1 MKTGFEKR
9 IYTVA
14 EFRRAL
20 DDVFAHLP
28 DMRAAMR
35 GGRVNKSFA
44 ERIMLAVTQVNG
56 CRYCHYGHAK
66 AALAAGITETEI
78 RDLFEGEL
86 DKVPPTQVVALTFAQ
101 HYAETEG
108 YPDPAAWQRVVDTYG
123 PESARDIM
131 AYIRM
136 ITMGNLLGNTFDAL
150 LYRLTLRPTAPG
162 SSLVQEASVIL
173 GSLVLVPATFIRHKL
188 RPAPP
193 S

>member
-150 LYRLTLRPTAPG
+150 LYRLTLRPSAPG
-162 SSLVQEASVIL
+162 SSLVQETGVIL

>member
-123 PESARDIM
+123 PETARDIM

-150 LYRLTLRPTAPG
+150 LYRLTLRPSAPG
-162 SSLVQEASVIL
+162 SSLVQETGVIL